1 MEKRTDRKGGKEAIT
16 DRKIE
21 ETLNREFPL
30 PAQVER
36 AKREAFEEIRNR
48 MKTAEE
54 KECGRRVK
62 AVEKCRK
69 KRKQLTWILGTA
81 AALALFLTICVA
93 NPAVVRSIPIIGNL
107 FEELG
112 NSQGY
117 KGDYEEYAESLKEP
131 KMTNETEK
139 QEQSGKKKEEGLYAK
154 TSDGVTVTLSEVYC
168 NEAALYLSLLIESEE
183 EFPPVQEQDGKPVI
197 DILRSDISFSYRENF
212 QLQGNYLDG
221 KFLNN
226 KTYAGILRLNLEDT
240 KWNGEETDASIQIPE
255 NFTINLNIHEITGH
269 LPENFEGKIPEKA
282 ACCERDWKFRGEWDF
297 TVEVTKDNTKTVT
310 KELSL
315 TDENGA
321 GVLSVT
327 KTPFEIS
334 LNINDPESR
343 YAAVVLDAEGNPL
356 SPGGFVGTEGEY
368 AIGEHDVS
376 TIYVY
381 VCDALEYMD
390 ELKGYYWADTH
401 EEQKKTKTFKELLD
415 ERAIYHQEA
424 VFE

>member
-1 MEKRTDRKGGKEAIT
+1 MERKEWTEETTDK
-16 DRKIE
+16 KIE

-36 AKREAFEEIRNR
+36 AKRAAFEEIRNR
-48 MKTAEE
+48 VKAAEE
-54 KECGRRVK
+54 KECGRRGK
-62 AVEKCRK
+62 TEEKRRRRK
-69 KRKQLTWILGTA
+69 MQLTWTLSTA
-81 AALALFLTICVA
+81 AAITLFLAACVA
-93 NPAVVRSIPIIGNL
+93 NPAVVRSIPILGNL

-112 NSQGY
+112 SSQAY
-117 KGDYEEYAESLKEP
+117 QGDYEEYAEPLKEP
-131 KMTNETEK
+131 EEAETTEK
-139 QEQSGKKKEEGLYAK
+139 QEQKKKEEGLYTK

-183 EFPPVQEQDGKPVI
+183 EFPPVREQDGKPVI
-197 DILRSDISFSYRENF
+197 DILRSDISFSYREDF

-221 KFLNN
+221 RFLNN

-255 NFTINLNIHEITGH
+255 NFTMNLNIHEITGH
-269 LPENFEGKIPEKA
+269 LPENFKGEIPEKA

-297 TVEVTKDNTKTVT
+297 AVEVTKDNTKTVT

-327 KTPFEIS
+327 KTPFELS
-334 LNINDPESR
+334 LDINDPEAR

-356 SPGGFVGTEGEY
+356 SPGGFAGTEGEY

-390 ELKGYYWADTH
+390 ELKGYYWSDTY
-401 EEQKKTKTFKELLD
+401 EEQKKTKTFRELLD
-415 ERAIYHQEA
+415 ERAIYHQE
-424 VFE
+424 VLFE

>member
-1 MEKRTDRKGGKEAIT
+1 MERKEWTEETTDK
-16 DRKIE
+16 KIE

-36 AKREAFEEIRNR
+36 AKRAAFEEIRNR
-48 MKTAEE
+48 VKAAEE
-54 KECGRRVK
+54 KECGRRGK
-62 AVEKCRK
+62 TEEKRRRRK
-69 KRKQLTWILGTA
+69 MQLTWTLSTA
-81 AALALFLTICVA
+81 AAITLFLAVCVA
-93 NPAVVRSIPIIGNL
+93 NPAVVRSIPILGNL

-112 NSQGY
+112 SSQAY
-117 KGDYEEYAESLKEP
+117 QGDYEEYAEPLKEP
-131 KMTNETEK
+131 EEAETTEK
-139 QEQSGKKKEEGLYAK
+139 QEQKKKEEGLYTK
-154 TSDGVTVTLSEVYC
+154 TSDGVTVTLSDVYC

-183 EFPPVQEQDGKPVI
+183 EFPPVREQDGKPVI
-197 DILRSDISFSYRENF
+197 DILRSDISFSYREDF

-221 KFLNN
+221 RFLNN

-255 NFTINLNIHEITGH
+255 NFTMNLNIHEITGH
-269 LPENFEGKIPEKA
+269 LPENLKGEIPEKA

-310 KELSL
+310 KELPL

-334 LNINDPESR
+334 LDINDPEAG

-356 SPGGFVGTEGEY
+356 SPGGFAGTEGEY

-390 ELKGYYWADTH
+390 ELKGYYWSDTY
-401 EEQKKTKTFKELLD
+401 EEQKKTKTFRELLD
-415 ERAIYHQEA
+415 ERAIYHQE
-424 VFE
+424 VLFE

>member
-1 MEKRTDRKGGKEAIT
+1 MERKEWTEETTDK
-16 DRKIE
+16 KIE

-36 AKREAFEEIRNR
+36 AKRAAFEEIRNR
-48 MKTAEE
+48 VKAAEE
-54 KECGRRVK
+54 KECGRRGK
-62 AVEKCRK
+62 TEEKRRRRK
-69 KRKQLTWILGTA
+69 MQLTWTLSTA
-81 AALALFLTICVA
+81 AAITLFLAVCVA
-93 NPAVVRSIPIIGNL
+93 NPAVVRSIPILGNL

-112 NSQGY
+112 SSQAY
-117 KGDYEEYAESLKEP
+117 QGDYEEYAEPLKEP
-131 KMTNETEK
+131 EEAETTEK
-139 QEQSGKKKEEGLYAK
+139 QEQKKKEEGLYTK

-183 EFPPVQEQDGKPVI
+183 EFPPVREQDGKPVI
-197 DILRSDISFSYRENF
+197 DILRSDISFSYREDF

-221 KFLNN
+221 RFLNN

-255 NFTINLNIHEITGH
+255 NFTMNLNIHEITGH
-269 LPENFEGKIPEKA
+269 LPENFKGEIPEKA

-334 LNINDPESR
+334 LDINDPEAG

-356 SPGGFVGTEGEY
+356 SPGGFAGTEGEY

-390 ELKGYYWADTH
+390 ELKGYYWSDTY
-401 EEQKKTKTFKELLD
+401 EEQKKTKTFRELLD
-415 ERAIYHQEA
+415 ERAIYHQE
-424 VFE
+424 VLFE

>member
-1 MEKRTDRKGGKEAIT
+1 MERKEWTEETTDK
-16 DRKIE
+16 KIE

-36 AKREAFEEIRNR
+36 AKRAAFEEIRNR
-48 MKTAEE
+48 VKAAEE
-54 KECGRRVK
+54 KECGRRGK
-62 AVEKCRK
+62 TEEKRRRRK
-69 KRKQLTWILGTA
+69 MQLTWTLSTA
-81 AALALFLTICVA
+81 AAITLFLAVCVA
-93 NPAVVRSIPIIGNL
+93 NPAVVRSIPILGNL

-112 NSQGY
+112 SSQAY
-117 KGDYEEYAESLKEP
+117 QGDYEEYAEPLKEP
-131 KMTNETEK
+131 EEAETTEK
-139 QEQSGKKKEEGLYAK
+139 QEQKKKEEGLYTK
-154 TSDGVTVTLSEVYC
+154 TSDGVTVTLSDVYC

-183 EFPPVQEQDGKPVI
+183 EFPPVREQDGKPVI
-197 DILRSDISFSYRENF
+197 DILRSDISFSYREDF

-221 KFLNN
+221 RFLNN

-255 NFTINLNIHEITGH
+255 NFTMNLNIHEITGH
-269 LPENFEGKIPEKA
+269 LPENFKGEIPEKA

-310 KELSL
+310 KELPL

-334 LNINDPESR
+334 LDINDPEAG

-356 SPGGFVGTEGEY
+356 SPGGFAGTEGEY

-390 ELKGYYWADTH
+390 ELKGYYWSDTY
-401 EEQKKTKTFKELLD
+401 EEQKKTKTFRELLD
-415 ERAIYHQEA
+415 ERAIYHQE
-424 VFE
+424 VLFE

>member
-1 MEKRTDRKGGKEAIT
+1 
-16 DRKIE
+16 
-21 ETLNREFPL
+21 
-30 PAQVER
+30 VER
-36 AKREAFEEIRNR
+36 AKRAAFEEIRNR
-48 MKTAEE
+48 VKAAEE
-54 KECGRRVK
+54 KECGRRGK
-62 AVEKCRK
+62 TEEKRRRRK
-69 KRKQLTWILGTA
+69 MQLTWTLSTA
-81 AALALFLTICVA
+81 AAITLFLAVCVA
-93 NPAVVRSIPIIGNL
+93 NPAVVRSIPILGNL

-112 NSQGY
+112 SSQAY
-117 KGDYEEYAESLKEP
+117 QGDYEEYAEPLKEP
-131 KMTNETEK
+131 EEAETTEK
-139 QEQSGKKKEEGLYAK
+139 QEQKKKEEGLYTK

-183 EFPPVQEQDGKPVI
+183 EFPPVREQDGKPVI
-197 DILRSDISFSYRENF
+197 DILRSDISFSYREDF

-221 KFLNN
+221 RFLNN

-255 NFTINLNIHEITGH
+255 NFTMNLNIHEITGH
-269 LPENFEGKIPEKA
+269 LPENFKGEIPEKA

-297 TVEVTKDNTKTVT
+297 AVEVTKDNTKTVT

-327 KTPFEIS
+327 KTPFELS
-334 LNINDPESR
+334 LDINDPEAR

-356 SPGGFVGTEGEY
+356 SPGGFAGTEGEY

-390 ELKGYYWADTH
+390 ELKGYYWSDTY
-401 EEQKKTKTFKELLD
+401 EEQKKTKTFRELLD
-415 ERAIYHQEA
+415 ERAIYHQE
-424 VFE
+424 VLFE

>member
-1 MEKRTDRKGGKEAIT
+1 M
-16 DRKIE
+16 
-21 ETLNREFPL
+21 
-30 PAQVER
+30 ER
-36 AKREAFEEIRNR
+36 AKRAAFEEIRNR
-48 MKTAEE
+48 VKTAEE
-54 KECGRRVK
+54 KECGRREK
-62 AVEKCRK
+62 TVEKRRRGK
-69 KRKQLTWILGTA
+69 MQLTWILSTA
-81 AALALFLTICVA
+81 AAITLFLAICVA
-93 NPAVVRSIPIIGNL
+93 NPAVVRSIPILGNL

-112 NSQGY
+112 SSQAY
-117 KGDYEEYAESLKEP
+117 QGDYEEYAEPLKEP
-131 KMTNETEK
+131 EEAETTEK
-139 QEQSGKKKEEGLYAK
+139 QEQKKKEEGLYTK
-154 TSDGVTVTLSEVYC
+154 KSDGVTVTLSEVYC

-183 EFPPVQEQDGKPVI
+183 EFPPVREQDGKPVI
-197 DILRSDISFSYRENF
+197 DILRSDISFSYREDF

-226 KTYAGILRLNLEDT
+226 KTYAGILRMNLEDT

-255 NFTINLNIHEITGH
+255 NFTMNLNIHEITGH
-269 LPENFEGKIPEKA
+269 LPENFEGEIPEKA

-334 LNINDPESR
+334 LDINDPEAR

-356 SPGGFVGTEGEY
+356 SPGGFSGTEGEY

-390 ELKGYYWADTH
+390 ELKGYYWSDTY

-415 ERAIYHQEA
+415 ERAIYHQE
-424 VFE
+424 VKYS

>member
-1 MEKRTDRKGGKEAIT
+1 MERKEWTEETTDK
-16 DRKIE
+16 KIE

-36 AKREAFEEIRNR
+36 AKRAAFEEIRNR
-48 MKTAEE
+48 VKAAEE
-54 KECGRRVK
+54 KECGRRGK
-62 AVEKCRK
+62 TEEKRRRRK
-69 KRKQLTWILGTA
+69 MQLTWTLSTA
-81 AALALFLTICVA
+81 AAITLFLAVCVA
-93 NPAVVRSIPIIGNL
+93 NPAVVRSIPILGNL

-112 NSQGY
+112 SSQAY
-117 KGDYEEYAESLKEP
+117 QGDYEEYAEPLKEP
-131 KMTNETEK
+131 EEAETTEK
-139 QEQSGKKKEEGLYAK
+139 QEQKKKEEGLYTK

-183 EFPPVQEQDGKPVI
+183 EFPPVREQDGKPVI
-197 DILRSDISFSYRENF
+197 DILRSDISFSYREDF

-221 KFLNN
+221 RFLNN

-255 NFTINLNIHEITGH
+255 NFTMNLNIHEITGH
-269 LPENFEGKIPEKA
+269 LPENFKGEIPEKA

-334 LNINDPESR
+334 LDINDPEAR

-356 SPGGFVGTEGEY
+356 SPGGFAGTEGEY

-390 ELKGYYWADTH
+390 ELKGYYWSDTY
-401 EEQKKTKTFKELLD
+401 EEQKKTKTFRELLD
-415 ERAIYHQEA
+415 ERAIYHQE
-424 VFE
+424 VLFE

>member
-1 MEKRTDRKGGKEAIT
+1 MERKEWTEETTDK
-16 DRKIE
+16 KIE

-36 AKREAFEEIRNR
+36 AKRAAFEEIRNR
-48 MKTAEE
+48 VKAAEE
-54 KECGRRVK
+54 KECGRRGK
-62 AVEKCRK
+62 TEEKRRRRK
-69 KRKQLTWILGTA
+69 MQLTWTLSTA
-81 AALALFLTICVA
+81 AAITLFLAVCVA
-93 NPAVVRSIPIIGNL
+93 NPAVVRSIPILGNL

-112 NSQGY
+112 SSQAY
-117 KGDYEEYAESLKEP
+117 QGDYEEYAEPLKEP
-131 KMTNETEK
+131 EEAETTEK
-139 QEQSGKKKEEGLYAK
+139 QEQKKKEEGLYTK

-183 EFPPVQEQDGKPVI
+183 EFPPVREQDGKPVI
-197 DILRSDISFSYRENF
+197 DILRSDISFSYREDF

-221 KFLNN
+221 RFLNN

-255 NFTINLNIHEITGH
+255 NFTMNLNIHEITGH
-269 LPENFEGKIPEKA
+269 LPENFKGEIPEKA

-327 KTPFEIS
+327 KTPFELS
-334 LNINDPESR
+334 LDINDPETR

-356 SPGGFVGTEGEY
+356 SPGGFAGTEGEY

-390 ELKGYYWADTH
+390 ELKGYYWSDTY
-401 EEQKKTKTFKELLD
+401 EEQKKTKTFRELLD
-415 ERAIYHQEA
+415 ERAIYHQE
-424 VFE
+424 VLFE

>member
-1 MEKRTDRKGGKEAIT
+1 MERKEWTEETTDK
-16 DRKIE
+16 KIE

-36 AKREAFEEIRNR
+36 AKRAAFEEIRNR
-48 MKTAEE
+48 VKAAEE
-54 KECGRRVK
+54 KECGRRGK
-62 AVEKCRK
+62 TEEKRRRRK
-69 KRKQLTWILGTA
+69 MQLTWTLSTA
-81 AALALFLTICVA
+81 AAITLFLAVCVA
-93 NPAVVRSIPIIGNL
+93 NPAVVRSIPILGNL

-112 NSQGY
+112 SSQAY
-117 KGDYEEYAESLKEP
+117 QGDYEEYAEPLKEP
-131 KMTNETEK
+131 EEAETTEK
-139 QEQSGKKKEEGLYAK
+139 QEQKKKEEGLYTK

-183 EFPPVQEQDGKPVI
+183 EFPPVREQDGKPVI
-197 DILRSDISFSYRENF
+197 DILRSDISFSYREDF

-221 KFLNN
+221 RFLNN

-255 NFTINLNIHEITGH
+255 NFTMNLNIHEITGH
-269 LPENFEGKIPEKA
+269 LPENFKGEIPEKA

-327 KTPFEIS
+327 KTPFELS
-334 LNINDPESR
+334 LDINDPEAR

-356 SPGGFVGTEGEY
+356 SPGGFAGTEGEY

-390 ELKGYYWADTH
+390 ELKGYYWSDTY
-401 EEQKKTKTFKELLD
+401 EEQKKTKTFRELLD
-415 ERAIYHQEA
+415 ERAIYHQE
-424 VFE
+424 VLFE

>member
-1 MEKRTDRKGGKEAIT
+1 MDRKEWTEETT
-16 DRKIE
+16 DKKIE
-21 ETLNREFPL
+21 ETLNGEFLL

-36 AKREAFEEIRNR
+36 AKRAAFEEIRNR
-48 MKTAEE
+48 VKTAEE
-54 KECGRRVK
+54 KECGRREK
-62 AVEKCRK
+62 TVEKRRRGK
-69 KRKQLTWILGTA
+69 MQLTWILSTA
-81 AALALFLTICVA
+81 AAITLFLAICVA
-93 NPAVVRSIPIIGNL
+93 NPAVVRSIPILGNL

-112 NSQGY
+112 SSQAY
-117 KGDYEEYAESLKEP
+117 QGDYEEYAEPLKEP
-131 KMTNETEK
+131 EEAETTEK
-139 QEQSGKKKEEGLYAK
+139 QEQKKKEEGLYTK
-154 TSDGVTVTLSEVYC
+154 KSDGVTVTLSEVYC

-183 EFPPVQEQDGKPVI
+183 EFPPVREQDGKPVI
-197 DILRSDISFSYRENF
+197 DILRSDISFSYREDF

-226 KTYAGILRLNLEDT
+226 KTYAGILRMNLEDT

-255 NFTINLNIHEITGH
+255 NFTMNLNIHEITGH
-269 LPENFEGKIPEKA
+269 LPENFEGKIPEKVS
-282 ACCERDWKFRGEWDF
+282 CCERDWKFKGEWDF
-297 TVEVTKDNTKTVT
+297 AVEVTKDNTKTVT

-334 LNINDPESR
+334 LDINDPETR

-356 SPGGFVGTEGEY
+356 SPGGFSGTEGEY

-390 ELKGYYWADTH
+390 ELKGYYWSDTY

-415 ERAIYHQEA
+415 ERAIYHQE
-424 VFE
+424 VKYS

>member
-1 MEKRTDRKGGKEAIT
+1 M
-16 DRKIE
+16 
-21 ETLNREFPL
+21 
-30 PAQVER
+30 ER
-36 AKREAFEEIRNR
+36 AKRAAFEEIRNR
-48 MKTAEE
+48 VKTAEE
-54 KECGRRVK
+54 KECGRREK
-62 AVEKCRK
+62 TVEKRRRGK
-69 KRKQLTWILGTA
+69 MQLTWILSTA
-81 AALALFLTICVA
+81 AAITLFLAICVA
-93 NPAVVRSIPIIGNL
+93 NPAVVRSIPILGNL

-112 NSQGY
+112 SSQAY
-117 KGDYEEYAESLKEP
+117 QGDYEEYAEPLKEP
-131 KMTNETEK
+131 EEAETTEK
-139 QEQSGKKKEEGLYAK
+139 QEQKKKEEGLYTK
-154 TSDGVTVTLSEVYC
+154 KSDGVTVTLSEVYC

-183 EFPPVQEQDGKPVI
+183 EFPPVREQDGKPVI
-197 DILRSDISFSYRENF
+197 DILRSDISFSYREDF

-226 KTYAGILRLNLEDT
+226 KTYAGILRMNLEDT

-255 NFTINLNIHEITGH
+255 NFTMNLNIHEITGH
-269 LPENFEGKIPEKA
+269 LPENFEGKIPEKVS
-282 ACCERDWKFRGEWDF
+282 CCERDWKFKGEWDF
-297 TVEVTKDNTKTVT
+297 AVEVTKDNTKTVT

-334 LNINDPESR
+334 LDINDPETR

-356 SPGGFVGTEGEY
+356 SPGGFSGTEGEY

-390 ELKGYYWADTH
+390 ELKGYYWSDTY

-415 ERAIYHQEA
+415 ERAIYHQE
-424 VFE
+424 VKYS